1 LISRKNRQGG
11 RRQLQRDLL
20 ATANATIRSQ
30 HLLQFL
36 DSQGLARIEV
46 QEQVD
51 NSQKVEGLP
60 CGGQPAPF
68 VNPHNPTTVPKASEN
83 TSSSAVSR
91 NVP

>member
-46 QEQVD
+46 QEQVTIRR
-51 NSQKVEGLP
+51 K
-60 CGGQPAPF
+60 
-68 VNPHNPTTVPKASEN
+68 
-83 TSSSAVSR
+83 
-91 NVP
+91 